1 MEKKDLLLEK
11 VQSPEKGGYMQRGNA
26 ERTPCSLGG
35 PEGEGSPGV
44 QALSLDGGG
53 KAHPVV
59 AQVIDGVV
67 GPEEDVPKDPQGLAI
82 LGGHVGG
89 LDPQH
94 AKAVVVLHNT
104 EGQHSFIRSHSDG
117 ALLGPEPQAS
127 STDAETGEP
136 KFLPLRAHRP
146 TEPPEPESGWWGIL
160 AWPRAGCKRPPSAGS
175 P

>member
-67 GPEEDVPKDPQGLAI
+67 GPEEDVPKDRSWPLRGNWSGKTGIKVPGGFRLFGLPSSH
-82 LGGHVGG
+82 LESP
-89 LDPQH
+89 LF
-94 AKAVVVLHNT
+94 
-104 EGQHSFIRSHSDG
+104 SFILELSSVYFSPGSLLQSSHS
-117 ALLGPEPQAS
+117 
-127 STDAETGEP
+127 ETS
-136 KFLPLRAHRP
+136 L
-146 TEPPEPESGWWGIL
+146 S
-160 AWPRAGCKRPPSAGS
+160 C
-175 P
+175 